1 MTPRAAFESRDKAA
15 PATPTHAL
23 TRELRVRHDKIDQH
37 GAVTID
43 YKSKLHHIGM
53 GRALKGRRLILLV
66 AGRDIRVLSQDGEL
80 LRHLTRNPS
89 RDYSVPDD
97 GLRCPL

>member
-15 PATPTHAL
+15 PATRTHAL

-37 GAVTID
+37 GAVTIH

-66 AGRDIRVLSQDGEL
+66 RAAMSGCCPRMANYWALDPQSQPRL
-80 LRHLTRNPS
+80 
-89 RDYSVPDD
+89 SVPDD